1 MSDIPAPGDSV
12 TVIGSDCAFK
22 GELSFG
28 GTMRFEGRFEGRIT
42 SKGKLQFGRG
52 AQVQAEVLVG
62 RLNVEG
68 GFSGNVQAV
77 DRVELSSSARFQ
89 GDITAPKLI
98 VGEGATLLGK
108 MSIGLASG
116 QTTPVTPHKAEA
128 VKK

>member
-1 MSDIPAPGDSV
+1 MTDAPSDSV

-52 AQVQAEVLVG
+52 AQVQAEVSVG
-62 RLNVEG
+62 KLNVEG

-77 DRVELSSSARFQ
+77 DRVELGSSARFQ
-89 GDITAPKLI
+89 GDITAPKLV
-98 VGEGATLLGK
+98 VGEGAALMGK
-108 MSIGLASG
+108 MNIGPGGSQGAPA
-116 QTTPVTPHKAEA
+116 THKAEA
-128 VKK
+128 ARK